1 MARKWPEQRV
11 IVDNP
16 PTPEQALA
24 MCEAVVPVMAEI
36 LRPHW
41 AELCRPTMSEEQ
53 AQEQATSAETE
64 SGEAG

>member
-1 MARKWPEQRV
+1 MGEW
-11 IVDNP
+11 
-16 PTPEQALA
+16 ALA
-24 MCEAVVPVMAEI
+24 MCRRALPVMAEI

>member
-1 MARKWPEQRV
+1 MARKWPELRV

-24 MCEAVVPVMAEI
+24 MCAAAVPVMAEI

-41 AELCRPTMSEEQ
+41 AEICRPVVEE
-53 AQEQATSAETE
+53 AEAETE
-64 SGEAG
+64 EGSGG